1 MSRPH
6 SRRGIPAHAAGK
18 PGKQGRGTP
27 KGPAGLEARP
37 EGGPRERAGR
47 DAAAARE
54 AGGPDE
60 GRRRPT
66 IAGVVAVDARVE
78 RRAALAWRRGR

>member
-27 KGPAGLEARP
+27 KGPAGLEARH
-37 EGGPRERAGR
+37 EGGPRERAGS
-47 DAAAARE
+47 DVAAARE
-54 AGGPDE
+54 ARGPDE
-60 GRRRPT
+60 GRSPT
-66 IAGVVAVDARVE
+66 IAGVAAADARVE
-78 RRAALAWRRGR
+78 RRAALAWRRGP